1 MNKIDKLK
9 QLVLGVNETFHNV
22 MMTPRIPH
30 AESPA
35 PEKLR
40 MVVVFFGVPSIG
52 VRPILEDG

>member
-35 PEKLR
+35 PEKLL
-40 MVVVFFGVPSIG
+40 MVVFFGVPSIG